1 MERQLWNDTESEKI
15 MLCQMLLDNKI
26 IQEVNSYIRKEAFW
40 NTIFA
45 KCFELISKAFVAGM
59 KVDQTLFMSEFKEI
73 QMDVKLGIIDAAF
86 SASNWKFYAE
96 KIRNCYTA
104 RELQKL
110 LLARAS
116 VVTPENANEIA
127 TKAMTEISDVLSSV
141 VHTEIYTYADMIPQ
155 YMEELEKRYNSKGG
169 TNGAPTKLENLDDL
183 LGGGIPDEY
192 IFLGARPSIGKTALA
207 LQIANAMTE
216 RKKTLFIELEM
227 SQLGITERTV
237 VNMSKIDIRK
247 LRSGLLT
254 VQNFEALQRVCG
266 QLYENQ
272 NMIFSFPKKRNI
284 LDVIATIRA
293 QVAINGVNAVF
304 IDHIGLIKPEGVYH
318 SSWEGVREISNTL
331 QMLQRELNIP
341 IFTLIQLNREAE
353 RKDADLAN
361 ISGSDVI
368 VQDADIIMT
377 LERKRQENQDETI
390 IPATLRILKNRNGA
404 CGECPLVFIPH
415 HVVFA
420 VDTNPQ
426 QREERKPA

>member
-1 MERQLWNDTESEKI
+1 MKDSILIYSGGIDSTT
-15 MLCQMLLDNKI
+15 MLYEYQSRIALAVSFDYGSNHNK
-26 IQEVNSYIRKEAFW
+26 
-40 NTIFA
+40 
-45 KCFELISKAFVAGM
+45 
-59 KVDQTLFMSEFKEI
+59 KEI
-73 QMDVKLGIIDAAF
+73 HYARYHTKKLNINHLIIPLNF
-86 SASNWKFYAE
+86 IHQYFESS
-96 KIRNCYTA
+96 
-104 RELQKL
+104 L
-110 LLARAS
+110 LKGSIAI
-116 VVTPENANEIA
+116 PE
-127 TKAMTEISDVLSSV
+127 
-141 VHTEIYTYADMIPQ
+141 
-155 YMEELEKRYNSKGG
+155 
-169 TNGAPTKLENLDDL
+169 
-183 LGGGIPDEY
+183 
-192 IFLGARPSIGKTALA
+192 GK
-207 LQIANAMTE
+207 
-216 RKKTLFIELEM
+216 
-227 SQLGITERTV
+227 
-237 VNMSKIDIRK
+237 
-247 LRSGLLT
+247 
-254 VQNFEALQRVCG
+254 
-266 QLYENQ
+266 YENQ

-404 CGECPLVFIPH
+404 WGEGPLVFIPH